1 MQSLSQ
7 FPINS
12 LKAVEYVLCD
22 IDDTVSTEGR
32 LTAAAYDA
40 LWRLH
45 DAAFVVIPVTG
56 RPAGWCDHFARM
68 WPIQAI
74 VGENGAFYFRYDPIT
89 KIFHKRFADD
99 QETRKSNRQRINQ
112 IAKIILAEV
121 PGCALASDQLY
132 READIAIDF
141 CEDVSPLPPSD
152 ISRIVAIM
160 EQHGMTA
167 KVSSIHVNGWIG
179 KYDKLT
185 MTKHLMAEVFDCEIG
200 YEKEKFIFVGD
211 SPNDQPMFHY
221 FPNAVGVANL
231 KNFESEL
238 KHKPAYVTKLE
249 AGSGFVELADALIA
263 ARTSE
268 TV

>member
-1 MQSLSQ
+1 MQPLSQ
-7 FPINS
+7 FSTDN
-12 LKAVEYVLCD
+12 LKKVKYVLCD
-22 IDDTVSTEGR
+22 IDDTVSTGGR
-32 LTAAAYDA
+32 LTAEAYSA

-45 DAAFVVIPVTG
+45 DNGFVVIPVTG

-68 WPIQAI
+68 WPVAAI

-89 KIFHKRFADD
+89 KTFHKRFVDD
-99 QETRKSNRQRINQ
+99 VETRKSNRQQ
-112 IAKIILAEV
+112 ITKIVEIILGDV

-141 CEDVSPLPPSD
+141 CEDVAPLSASD
-152 ISRIVAIM
+152 ISRIVSLM

-179 KYDKLT
+179 NYDKLT
-185 MTKHLMAEVFDCEIG
+185 MTKNLMAEVFDCHIES
-200 YEKEKFIFVGD
+200 EKDKFVFVGD

-231 KNFESEL
+231 KNFESQL
-238 KHKPAYVTKLE
+238 RHKPTYVTELE

-263 ARTSE
+263 ARE
-268 TV
+268 TGTV